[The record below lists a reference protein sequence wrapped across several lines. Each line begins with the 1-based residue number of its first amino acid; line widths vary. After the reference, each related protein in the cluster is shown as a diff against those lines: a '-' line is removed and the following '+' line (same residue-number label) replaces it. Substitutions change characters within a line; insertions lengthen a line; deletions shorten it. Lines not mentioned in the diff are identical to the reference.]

1 MKRINFDQASTSFPK
16 APGVAEAVFSFLK
29 EGAFNVNRG
38 TYGEAYDLAYQIYE
52 ARENLSKFFKLK
64 DSKYMIFIPGATIGI
79 NMALKGLLQ
88 PGDHV
93 LCTSLEHNAVI
104 RPLAQLAL
112 QGIEYTI
119 IETNK
124 QGILDLDKL
133 EQQINNKTKAIVT
146 TASSNVIGTF
156 LPIYEISE
164 ICQRHGLYFIVDA
177 AQRAGTFSLDMEKL
191 KADALIV
198 PGHKGLL
205 GPQGIGAMAISEKFA
220 LEAEPLLPGGTGS
233 LSHSL
238 EIPKTLP
245 DRFEAGTI
253 NLPGIIGLNAALK
266 YLLAQPK
273 DSIAQHELNLTQAFI
288 TGIKENPRFKLEGLD
303 QIENRSPVVSI
314 SLAQD
319 DPAELADLL
328 ERKYGILT
336 RVGLHCSPLAH
347 RTIGTYPQGTIR
359 FSFGFNNNLEEVM
372 FTLDVLKGL
381 GI

>member
-64 DSKYMIFIPGATIGI
+64 DSKYMIFIPGATVGI

-93 LCTSLEHNAVI
+93 LCTSLEHNAVM
-104 RPLAQLAL
+104 RPLAQLAQ

-133 EQQINNKTKAIVT
+133 EQQISNKTKAIVT

-156 LPIYEISE
+156 LPIYEMSE

-273 DSIAQHELNLTQAFI
+273 DSIAQHELSLTQAFI
-288 TGIKENPRFKLEGLD
+288 AGIKENPRFKLEGLD

>member
-64 DSKYMIFIPGATIGI
+64 DSKYMIFIPGATVGI

-93 LCTSLEHNAVI
+93 LCTSLEHNAVM
-104 RPLAQLAL
+104 RPLAQLAQ

-133 EQQINNKTKAIVT
+133 EQQISNKTKAIVT

-156 LPIYEISE
+156 LPIYEMSE

-266 YLLAQPK
+266 YLLVQPK
-273 DSIAQHELNLTQAFI
+273 DSIAQHELSLTQAFI

-314 SLAQD
+314 YLAQD